1 MDADQLRSLE
11 KALESEC
18 GEGILEE
25 TENTVRNNVD
35 AALDASGIGHDHKRA
50 MLQKLIGYR
59 LAYDLEVLEYG
70 CFVRWYTL
78 VSAGPA
84 ALRHGGFV
92 IEVKLGDEGTM
103 VVCKNACGRI
113 FQFCFE
119 QCIVFRKLST
129 QEKVILRA
137 LEVASM
143 NDCI

>member
-1 MDADQLRSLE
+1 MDGDQLRRLE

-25 TENTVRNNVD
+25 TEGTVRTNMG
-35 AALDASGIGHDHKRA
+35 AALDASGVGDEDKGV
-50 MLQKLIGYR
+50 MLRKLIGYR

-78 VSAGPA
+78 VRSGPTV
-84 ALRHGGFV
+84 LRHGGFV

-119 QCIVFRKLST
+119 QCVVFRKLSA
-129 QEKVILRA
+129 QERVILRA
-137 LEVASM
+137 LEVASA
-143 NDCI
+143 NDHL